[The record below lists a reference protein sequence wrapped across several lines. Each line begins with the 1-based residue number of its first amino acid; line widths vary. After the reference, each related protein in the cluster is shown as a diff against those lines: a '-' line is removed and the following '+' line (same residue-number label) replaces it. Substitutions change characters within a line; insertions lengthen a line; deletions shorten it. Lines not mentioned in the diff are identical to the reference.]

1 MQGASNTDH
10 FGLLQWKDLPH
21 TAMTMFCLEC
31 IEVSQTLKASKH
43 HLEAQRDLALY
54 GTGHGHLKA
63 VKMHH
68 SVMQSPFT
76 RSKPEEGTNR
86 PPIVISSCKGSPM
99 CKTYIPIAT
108 TKKQKSSTNFELNL
122 SFAIFC
128 TSPLLSK
135 HNQLSPSNQQMIEPA
150 CKASSRNSLFVLKS
164 TAKAPV

>member
-31 IEVSQTLKASKH
+31 IKVSQTLKASKH
-43 HLEAQRDLALY
+43 HLEAQRDLALH

-99 CKTYIPIAT
+99 CCKTYPFMT
-108 TKKQKSSTNFELNL
+108 HCYNKKTKVKHKLCIEL
-122 SFAIFC
+122 IFC
-128 TSPLLSK
+128 HFLHLATAVKTQPAVTFQSANDRTS
-135 HNQLSPSNQQMIEPA
+135 M
-150 CKASSRNSLFVLKS
+150 
-164 TAKAPV
+164 